1 VPRPPNRD
9 QGECGDPRL
18 DADQTTV
25 VVLMN
30 DPGEQVVD
38 LVGGYYFLNVAIAV
52 PKGSWTATVT
62 PVN

>member
-1 VPRPPNRD
+1 VRRANI
-9 QGECGDPRL
+9 DPSEVKS
-18 DADQTTV
+18 ADQTTV

-52 PKGSWTATVT
+52 PKGTRTATVT
-62 PVN
+62 PVI